1 MRLTILFVFFFTF
14 FQAQRDTSV
23 SVPLVGIHIGGQIP
37 SGDLVKRFGPNMLI
51 GATFDYKTNKNWI
64 YGINFGYLYGT
75 KVKEDVMKQLKTA
88 EGYVVDNAGNPAD
101 LRITQRGLSL
111 RLSAGKV
118 FSLFGANKN
127 SGLMISFGAGFLQ
140 HKINLYDAE
149 QKIAAINGSM
159 RYGYDRL
166 TFGFSVSEFIGY
178 MYLSK
183 NRLLNFYAGFEL
195 MAGFTQNRRSLNFDT
210 MQTDHRKRTD
220 IYVGPRVGF
229 ILPLY
234 KRMPDDFYYD

>member
-183 NRLLNFYAGFEL
+183 NRLLNFYAGFESSQSW
-195 MAGFTQNRRSLNFDT
+195 TQSLRKLNYDT
-210 MQTDHRKRTD
+210 GLRDTQKRLD
-220 IYVGPRVGF
+220 ILSGLKIGW
-229 ILPLY
+229 ILPIY
-234 KRMPDDFYYD
+234 KRQPNDFYYN